1 MDSAAHPRA
10 WLPDLCRLPAL
21 LTIMVA
27 AESAIL
33 VLALT
38 PSSKWDIP
46 RFAGASLFAQWL
58 ALASGL
64 LLCRG
69 AALLQR
75 LPVLLGAALA
85 WLLPVAVA
93 ALGGLLL
100 HVVDNQLQLGLTLP
114 QGQRGEFIFGC
125 AAVTAVVSA
134 ATLHYF
140 YVQQQWAM
148 QIQAKAEAEVRA
160 LQARIRPHFLFNSIN
175 SIASLVRRDPPT
187 AERALEDLADLFRA
201 ALGAGQ
207 GDATLD
213 EELTLLERYLAVEKL
228 RLGDRLQLDWRLAND
243 LPRDFAMPRLV
254 LQPLVENAVI
264 HGIARLEAGGV
275 IRIEAFR
282 EGRELCIRVG
292 NPTPP
297 QAAPKGNAHAQ
308 QSIEQRLRH
317 RFGDEVRVTFQRH
330 ADYYEGELRLPLIAS
345 SASES
350 STDSTPKPRVH
361 SP

>member
-1 MDSAAHPRA
+1 MDSAPRPRP

-38 PSSKWDIP
+38 PSAEDWNIP

-69 AALLQR
+69 APALQR
-75 LPVLLGAALA
+75 LPIVLGAVLA

-93 ALGGLLL
+93 ALGGLIL
-100 HVVDNQLQLGLTLP
+100 HIVDSELGLGLTLP
-114 QGQRGEFIFGC
+114 RGQRSEFIFGC
-125 AAVTAVVSA
+125 AAVTAVVGA

-148 QIQAKAEAEVRA
+148 QVQAKAEAEMRA

-213 EELTLLERYLAVEKL
+213 EELTLIERYLSVEKL
-228 RLGDRLQLDWRLAND
+228 RLGDRLQLDWRLADD
-243 LPRDFAMPRLV
+243 LPRSFRLPRLV

-264 HGIARLEAGGV
+264 HGVARLEAGGV
-275 IRIEAFR
+275 ICIEAFR
-282 EGRELCIRVG
+282 EAGSLCIRVG

-297 QAAPKGNAHAQ
+297 QATAKGHAHAQ

-317 RFGDEVRVTFQRH
+317 RFGDEVRMAFRRR
-330 ADYYEGELRLPLIAS
+330 ADYYECELRLPLSAPSAPDSIPS
-345 SASES
+345 S
-350 STDSTPKPRVH
+350 RVP